1 MTVVASPDGAAP
13 APVGRLKRRSEFLA
27 AASGRRFH
35 TPRLSLQMKSPGSQG
50 GQAAKDGATGSR
62 VGLTVSRKC
71 GGSVQRSRIK
81 RRLRAAVRSVSTQ
94 IAERGI
100 DLVVVARAQ
109 VINAAFGDLVADL
122 SAGLASL
129 DRATRPDRT
138 KPSRPSRGEMPQVAL
153 PVAKGGPAP
162 HLSPDNPASAAS
174 PARISSPARSS
185 DSPHGRSRGRDHD
198 RS

>member
-1 MTVVASPDGAAP
+1 MSVVASPDGAAP
-13 APVGRLKRRSEFLA
+13 APVGRLTRRSEFLA

-35 TPRLSLQMKSPGSQG
+35 TPRLSLQMKPLSSPAERVPDAGC
-50 GQAAKDGATGSR
+50 SR

-81 RRLRAAVRSVSTQ
+81 RRLRAAVRIVAPQ
-94 IAERGI
+94 IARHRI

-109 VINAAFGDLVADL
+109 AINAAFGDLVADL
-122 SAGLASL
+122 NAGLASL
-129 DRATRPDRT
+129 DRGVRPGKGR
-138 KPSRPSRGEMPQVAL
+138 RPGHEESGRPTL

-162 HLSPDNPASAAS
+162 HLSPGMPAQAGSD
-174 PARISSPARSS
+174 ARPSSGAHVP
-185 DSPHGRSRGRDHD
+185 DSPHSRSGGRDHD